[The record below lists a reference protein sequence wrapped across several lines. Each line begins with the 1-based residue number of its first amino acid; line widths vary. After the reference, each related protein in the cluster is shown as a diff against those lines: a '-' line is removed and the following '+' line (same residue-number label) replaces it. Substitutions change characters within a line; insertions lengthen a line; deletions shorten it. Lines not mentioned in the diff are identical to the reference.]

1 MGNTPAN
8 QAGTALIFDNQVTCT
23 DDNAGQSVLCTPAS
37 GSFFSIG
44 TTSISCTCTDNA
56 GNIDTCVFDGIV
68 SGKCINLFIK
78 PCRTLSCL

>member
-23 DDNAGQSVLCTPAS
+23 DDNAVQSVLCTPAS

-78 PCRTLSCL
+78 PCRTLSWL